1 MITFFNIK
9 TGEKRTI
16 DPSLIDPTFVE
27 PAITAL
33 WNSGNLHVNATRGQD
48 FGWRLGAET
57 LKRIQDVKEDDMLLT
72 RIASSMQRPLE
83 DLNETDILT
92 WLAKDDAAKEAK
104 KNAQAAGNFQQQY
117 ARDLQAQGV
126 SQYGENG
133 EIPNEPQLAPPSAP
147 EVSEEDLEAQAAA
160 AAKKNEKSPEQIQKE
175 KDEEDRLMAELE
187 AEEAEEKRK
196 AEEAEAAG
204 STTGTENQTA
214 AEQNNPEAAKKAV
227 AKSGSKPDN
236 KSNS

>member
-57 LKRIQDVKEDDMLLT
+57 LKRIQDVQEDDMLLS

-104 KNAQAAGNFQQQY
+104 KNAQTQGNFQAQY
-117 ARDLQAQGV
+117 EQELRSQGV
-126 SQYGENG
+126 GVADA
-133 EIPNEPQLAPPSAP
+133 IPSEPQPALPQAP
-147 EVSEEDLEAQAAA
+147 EVSEEDLARQADE
-160 AAKKNEKSPEQIQKE
+160 AAKKNAKTPEQIQKE

-204 STTGTENQTA
+204 STTAATNQTA
-214 AEQNNPEAAKKAV
+214 AEQNNPTAAKKAV